1 MVDKAK
7 LIELGLAYNFL
18 NHIDHETPRIY
29 FPHHRDVYLDTDDVS
44 TLRESVLELYQLL
57 CGIYAEV
64 DVV

>member
-18 NHIDHETPRIY
+18 NHVDHETPRIY
-29 FPHHRDVYLDTDDVS
+29 YHRDVYLDTDDINI
-44 TLRESVLELYQLL
+44 LRESVLELHQLL

>member
-7 LIELGLAYNFL
+7 LIELGLAYKFL
-18 NHIDHETPRIY
+18 NYIDHETPRIY
-29 FPHHRDVYLDTDDVS
+29 FPHHRDVYLDTEDV
-44 TLRESVLELYQLL
+44 TELRESVLELYQLL

>member
-1 MVDKAK
+1 MLDKNR
-7 LIELGLAYNFL
+7 LISLGLKHKFL
-18 NHIDHETPRIY
+18 NHIDNETPRIY
-29 FPHHRDVYLDTDDVS
+29 FPHHRDVYLDTDDVN